1 MAVKLQYF
9 NQNDVAKIRQV
20 PGRKWIPEEAVWTVP
35 YTLGV
40 IEHCLDLFQG
50 YCMEVE
56 PALAEECDMLQFRRD
71 DLESTRASLATPS
84 LFDWHDER
92 KTQLKNELVMRG
104 YSSKTVKAYCGQL
117 ERFYGY
123 IRSTL
128 EPWSD
133 RTAQRYSL
141 YLLERQ
147 CSHAYV
153 NQAISAIKFYMRHVL
168 NQKESAPYVR
178 PKKEKKLP
186 PVLSQHEVKR
196 LLESVHNLKH
206 KAILYLTYS
215 SGLRVGEVVRLR
227 KQDLDHERKTLWV
240 RQGKGRKDR
249 LTLLSEAAYE
259 VVRAYCDHEKPE
271 EWLFPGQMDRRHLT
285 ERSAQKVFEHALAS
299 AGLTKKVSIHALRHS
314 FATHL
319 LEGGIDIRYIQELL
333 GHQSSR
339 TTERYTHVA
348 VKDVR
353 RIQSPLDQIY

>member
-1 MAVKLQYF
+1 
-9 NQNDVAKIRQV
+9 
-20 PGRKWIPEEAVWTVP
+20 
-35 YTLGV
+35 
-40 IEHCLDLFQG
+40 
-50 YCMEVE
+50 
-56 PALAEECDMLQFRRD
+56 
-71 DLESTRASLATPS
+71 
-84 LFDWHDER
+84 
-92 KTQLKNELVMRG
+92 
-104 YSSKTVKAYCGQL
+104 
-117 ERFYGY
+117 
-123 IRSTL
+123 
-128 EPWSD
+128 
-133 RTAQRYSL
+133 
-141 YLLERQ
+141 
-147 CSHAYV
+147 
-153 NQAISAIKFYMRHVL
+153 
-168 NQKESAPYVR
+168 
-178 PKKEKKLP
+178 
-186 PVLSQHEVKR
+186 
-196 LLESVHNLKH
+196 
-206 KAILYLTYS
+206 
-215 SGLRVGEVVRLR
+215 LR